1 MGAQGS
7 DEYSLLQDINIY
19 LTWGTN
25 PCSDAYGGPSVF
37 SEVEVTSI
45 RDSVL
50 NTPNIQAFIDVHSY
64 SQMLF
69 YPWGYTLLPAADKSL
84 LNTIVVESVAAI
96 KASHGQTYET
106 GQISQIYGVAS
117 GSTADFFYKS
127 GVKCSF
133 GAELRDKGRFGF
145 TLPESYIQP
154 TSEETWAGIKVIA
167 KYVQSGQCA

>member
-1 MGAQGS
+1 MWRKTRSDNNKRCLGVDPNRNWDVNWGGQGS
-7 DEYSLLQDINIY
+7 S
-19 LTWGTN
+19 TN

-69 YPWGYTLLPAADKSL
+69 YPWGCTLLPAADKSL
-84 LNTIVVESVAAI
+84 LNTIVVESL
-96 KASHGQTYET
+96 
-106 GQISQIYGVAS
+106 
-117 GSTADFFYKS
+117 
-127 GVKCSF
+127 